1 MTRSFQTILVCL
13 PCCIK
18 YQKIT
23 ATTLESVNPK
33 DERLINNYNL
43 LNACHFQKKEIKKGF
58 DYLFKAMGI
67 ILYKFD
73 EQNLKLSFDS
83 SYQSINVYKDIVQ
96 TFINQVIKHSHN
108 NVEIL
113 DNYKDVNFLDLI
125 FTLQQ
130 VVKSN
135 KLTAKLSESITR
147 QISKDERVGAE
158 LRKYTSFLDLY

>member
-1 MTRSFQTILVCL
+1 MV
-13 PCCIK
+13 IK

-43 LNACHFQKKEIKKGF
+43 LNACYFQKQKKVLIF
-58 DYLFKAMGI
+58 YLKQWI

-73 EQNLKLSFDS
+73 EQNFNLNFEPD
-83 SYQSINVYKDIVQ
+83 YQSISVYKDIVQ
-96 TFINQVIKHSHN
+96 TFILQVIKHSHN
-108 NVEIL
+108 NAEIL

-135 KLTAKLSESITR
+135 KLTIKLSESITR
-147 QISKDERVGAE
+147 QIAKDENVGSE
-158 LRKYTSFLDLY
+158 LKNTPPTR